1 MPQPARILVVDDA
14 PEYAAMVVELLR
26 SSDAWQDAD
35 TRTAVTY
42 EQALRALVDE
52 PFDIALFDYMLG
64 SRDGLELLRDVRG
77 RGIDTAVVVL
87 TGRGAE
93 EVAVEAMKAG
103 AADYLS
109 KANVSVET
117 LERAVRHAFAIHAQ
131 EQQRRRAEEALRA
144 SEERFRALVE
154 NSSDGLLLIDRE
166 GRVTYTTPP
175 SERQL
180 GWKPEQMIGRSV
192 FDFLAPEDRDTV
204 GVRMAEALREPGR
217 VVTAEGRFQHA
228 DGSWRILEGVAV
240 NRLKDRSVRAIIVNV
255 RDLTERRRLEEQL
268 RQSQKMEAVGQL
280 AGGIAHDFNNLL
292 TAILGYC
299 SLMLDDMPLDNPLRS
314 DLEEIRLAGERAA
327 GLTRQLLAFSRRQ
340 MLQPQIVDINTIVK
354 DLERLLRR
362 LITADVQLVT
372 VLAPE
377 LPSVRVDPASIE
389 QVLMNLAVN
398 ARDAM
403 PQGGR
408 LTIETGRVQ
417 LDEDYA
423 SSHAGVV
430 PGHYVMLA
438 VSDTG
443 NGMDETTRAR
453 IFEPFFTTKE
463 QGKGTGLGLAT
474 VYGIIQQSGG
484 HIWVYSEIGHG
495 TTFKVYLPETEAAKP
510 AHVADREHA
519 VARESGWET
528 VLLVEDE
535 NAVRALA
542 REVLRR
548 HGYVVLEARHGVD
561 ALRLAERHP
570 DDIHLMVTDVVMPHM
585 GGRELAE
592 RLAAVRPKM
601 KVLFM
606 SGYTDSAVMH
616 RHLTP
621 GSAFLQKPFTPET
634 FARKVRSVLDE
645 EPSAKL
651 GSASTKGE

>member
-1 MPQPARILVVDDA
+1 MPEPTRILVVDDA

-26 SSDAWQDAD
+26 ASDAWQEAV
-35 TRTAVTY
+35 TRTALSY
-42 EQALRALVDE
+42 DEALRAIAAE
-52 PFDIALFDYMLG
+52 RFDVALFDYMLG
-64 SRDGLELLRDVRG
+64 SRDGLELLREVRR

-93 EVAVEAMKAG
+93 EVAVDAMKAG

-117 LERAVRHAFAIHAQ
+117 LERAVRHAFAIHVQ
-131 EQQRRRAEEALRA
+131 ERHRRQAEEALRA
-144 SEERFRALVE
+144 SELRFRALVE

-166 GRVTYTTPP
+166 GRVTYTTPS
-175 SERQL
+175 SERHL

-192 FDFLAPEDRDTV
+192 FDFLDPEDRETV
-204 GVRMAEALREPGR
+204 GVRMAEALRQPGR
-217 VVTAEGRFQHA
+217 VVTAEGRIRHA
-228 DGSWRILEGVAV
+228 DGSWRIMEGLAV
-240 NRLKDRSVRAIIVNV
+240 NRLTDRSVRAIVLNV
-255 RDLTERRRLEEQL
+255 RDLTERRKLEEQL

-299 SLMLDDMPLDNPLRS
+299 RLILDDMPLDNPLRT

-327 GLTRQLLAFSRRQ
+327 ALTRQLLAFSRRQ
-340 MLQPQIVDINTIVK
+340 MLQPQIVDINAIVH
-354 DLERLLRR
+354 DLEKLLRR
-362 LITADVQLVT
+362 LITADVELVT
-372 VLAPE
+372 ALAPA
-377 LPSVRVDPASIE
+377 LPPVRVDPASIE
-389 QVLMNLAVN
+389 QVLMNLVVN

-403 PQGGR
+403 PSGGR
-408 LTIETGRVQ
+408 LLIETASVD
-417 LDEDYA
+417 LDDAYA
-423 SSHAGVV
+423 AGHAGVAAG
-430 PGHYVMLA
+430 PYVVLA

-443 NGMDETTRAR
+443 NGMDEVTRAR

-463 QGKGTGLGLAT
+463 QGRGTGLGLAT
-474 VYGIIQQSGG
+474 VYGLVKQSGG
-484 HIWVYSEIGHG
+484 HIWVYSEPGHG
-495 TTFKVYLPETEAAKP
+495 TVFKIYLPQAEVTKTTRP
-510 AHVADREHA
+510 VDRDQ
-519 VARESGWET
+519 ARERATGWET

-570 DDIHLMVTDVVMPHM
+570 DDIHLMITDVVMPHM

-592 RLAAVRPKM
+592 RLTAVRPRM

-606 SGYTDSAVMH
+606 SGYTDQAVMH
-616 RHLTP
+616 RHLIP
-621 GSAFLQKPFTPET
+621 GSAFLQKPFTPES
-634 FARKVRSVLDE
+634 FARKVRNVLDT

-651 GSASTKGE
+651 S